1 MNEEVDL
8 SGISDADIR
17 AYLLDMGI
25 DPDKAL
31 SDSDKATITQSKTTA
46 QQTGNSKLINTVNT
60 ILGFINTE
68 IGVLSKNGIIGK
80 QQLSST
86 YPTLGNLAGSSST
99 DTTNTD
105 NAPDTSNRV
114 FNIDFTSPTTLIIVF
129 GVVVLLFYFLFFK
142 PKSKNGKR

>member
-31 SDSDKATITQSKTTA
+31 SDSDKAAISQSKTTA

-86 YPTLGNLAGSSST
+86 YPTLSNLAGSSST
-99 DTTNTD
+99 DTTTNTD
-105 NAPDTSNRV
+105 NAPKTGL

-129 GVVVLLFYFLFFK
+129 VAIVLLFYFLFFK